1 MGPDELFQRAVIARR
16 YYLEGR
22 TRVQIA
28 EEFGISRFK
37 VARMLD
43 EALGSGMVE
52 IKIHNPGSIDV
63 ELSTAL
69 QRRYGLQHAYAV
81 MTSPDSDPRGTDTVG
96 ADDRVA
102 SVAKAMAELLQ
113 SILRDGDV
121 IGVDCGRTLA
131 HIADHITELPH
142 CDVVQLT
149 GMAGAITHNGVD
161 LVRRIS
167 EVSGGQTWP
176 LYAPLVVSDA
186 RTAASLASSQQIQ
199 DTIAQHAKVTCA
211 IVSVG
216 AWVEGAS
223 QVYSSLTTT
232 EVEALEAAGV
242 CAESCALL
250 LDAEGNRLP
259 GLDDRRMG
267 IDEATLRE
275 IPTVIAIA
283 TGPEKIAATRA
294 VLRSGMVSSLVTD
307 VEIAAAVLDDNA
319 DEEGA
324 KRT

>member
-43 EALGSGMVE
+43 EALESGMVE
-52 IKIHNPGSIDV
+52 IKIHNPGSVDV

-69 QRRYGLQHAYAV
+69 QRRYGLEHAYAV
-81 MTSPDSDPRGTDTVG
+81 VCGSENHDGTTDS
-96 ADDRVA
+96 ADERVA
-102 SVAKAMAELLQ
+102 AVTKAMAELLQ

-121 IGVDCGRTLA
+121 VGVDCGRTLA
-131 HIADHITELPH
+131 RVADHLTTLPR

-149 GMAGAITHNGVD
+149 GMAGAITHNGAD
-161 LVRRIS
+161 LARRVS
-167 EVSGGQTWP
+167 EISGGRSWP
-176 LYAPLVVSDA
+176 LYAPLVVPDA
-186 RTAASLASSQQIQ
+186 RTAASLVGDHQIQ
-199 DTIAQHAKVTCA
+199 QTIDRHKKVSCA
-211 IVSVG
+211 LVSVG
-216 AWVEGAS
+216 AWLEGAS
-223 QVYSSLTTT
+223 QVYGSLSTE
-232 EVEALEAAGV
+232 EVERLAAAGV

-250 LDAEGNRLP
+250 LDADGNRLA

-267 IDEATLRE
+267 IDEATLRA
-275 IPTVIAIA
+275 IPTVIAIS

-307 VEIAAAVLDDNA
+307 VDIAAAVLD
-319 DEEGA
+319 
-324 KRT
+324 